1 MAIMTYEEYLDEVTT
16 LMTEKFDMTDE
27 AAIKHVMRAQANDFF
42 SKHDDIPE
50 MRTQERAEQDAQ
62 AIFDLKNKSRPHVAP
77 KRTTVKPTDEALLA
91 AKLAAKSATKPETKA
106 ETKRVKPAFKKAV
119 PAEVNPVSPVSPV
132 NPVSPAS
139 SAPPD
144 SPYGK
149 RISKK

>member
-62 AIFDLKNKSRPHVAP
+62 TIFDLKNKSRPHVAP
-77 KRTTVKPTDEALLA
+77 KRTTVKPTEEALLA
-91 AKLAAKSATKPETKA
+91 AKVAAKSEAKPSTKPEA
-106 ETKRVKPAFKKAV
+106 KRVKPAFKKAV
-119 PAEVNPVSPVSPV
+119 PAEVSHVSS
-132 NPVSPAS
+132 VSPAS

-149 RISKK
+149 RPSKK